1 MFRKLI
7 GAVVV
12 TIGGLALLL
21 GSPGDA
27 ARAQAEPNEGTVR
40 VTVQDQ
46 DSQSVKTPLPGV
58 SITVTEADG
67 SPVEGCEC
75 TGVTNE
81 AGRVEFIVPERKPY
95 LVTLDESTLPEDKV
109 LLPDTTGEAGAA
121 RPVTIG
127 VTGVG
132 NKLYFT
138 GESSTTSAS
147 WIAKVPQRLLDGLR
161 LGLIIAITSVGLS
174 LIFGTTGLT
183 NFAHGELVT
192 FGGMMAFLL
201 NVSWGIP
208 LLLAGPLAVLLGG
221 LFGYFLDWG
230 LWARLRRRGIGLV
243 SQLVVSVGLAILLKN
258 FYLLRFGGR
267 TRPLADYADQVR
279 MNWWKVG
286 ITPRD
291 LITSLISLAV
301 LVAVALTLQRTRMGK
316 ATRAVADNVDLASAT
331 GIDSQKVIRLV
342 WVMGAALAAFGG
354 IVRALDEQVSS
365 DMGAN
370 LLFLM
375 FAGITL
381 GGLGS
386 AFGALVGGLI
396 VGVFTELLTLA
407 VPTELKNVPPLIV
420 LILVLLIRPQ
430 GIFGSKQRVG

>member
-1 MFRKLI
+1 MFRKLT
-7 GAVVV
+7 GAAIV
-12 TIGGLALLL
+12 TIAGLALLL
-21 GSPGDA
+21 GWSGGA
-27 ARAQAEPNEGTVR
+27 ARAQATPDEGTVR

-46 DSQSVKTPLPGV
+46 DAQSNKTPLPGI

-67 SPVEGCEC
+67 SPVEGCAC
-75 TGVTNE
+75 TAVTGE
-81 AGRVEFIVPERKPY
+81 DGRVEFIVPERKPY
-95 LVTLDESTLPEDKV
+95 LVTLDESTLPEGKG
-109 LLPDTTGEAGAA
+109 LQPDATGEAGAS

-127 VTGVG
+127 TTGVG
-132 NKLYFT
+132 NKLFFT
-138 GESSTTSAS
+138 GESSTRSES

-208 LLLAGPLAVLLGG
+208 LLLAGPVAVALGG
-221 LFGYFLDWG
+221 VFGYFLDWG

-243 SQLVVSVGLAILLKN
+243 SQLVVSVGLSILLKN
-258 FYLLRFGGR
+258 LFLLRFGGR

-279 MNWWKVG
+279 MNWWKFG

-301 LVAVALTLQRTRMGK
+301 LIAVALTLQRSRMGK

-342 WVMGAALAAFGG
+342 WVIGAALAAFGG
-354 IVRALDEQVSS
+354 IVRGLDEQVSS
-365 DMGAN
+365 EMGSN

-407 VPTELKNVPPLIV
+407 VPTELKNVPPLVV
-420 LILVLLIRPQ
+420 LILVLLVRPQ
-430 GIFGSKQRVG
+430 GILGSKQRVG